1 MARHRHGM
9 TGTKLYN
16 TYARMRQRCYDHAS
30 PDYMDYGSRGI
41 RICDEWLEDNSKF
54 FQWSLDNGYSE
65 ELSIDR
71 IDNNGNYSPEN
82 CRWTTPTEQARNR
95 RSNVIVI
102 VNDASM
108 TLTEAVE
115 RLGVKKSVV
124 EYYTYEKGFTAQE
137 ALWLAYGKKVLSCG
151 R

>member
-1 MARHRHGM
+1 
-9 TGTKLYN
+9 
-16 TYARMRQRCYDHAS
+16 
-30 PDYMDYGSRGI
+30 MDYGSRGI